1 MNTLKLH
8 RFPLSG
14 HSHRA
19 ELFLSLL
26 QLPHELIEVDL
37 RKGEHKRPEF
47 IALNSFGQVP
57 VLQDDGI
64 TISDSNAILVYLA
77 SRYGQGRSIEWLP
90 SDPIRAAAV
99 QRWLSVAAGL
109 VAFGPARAR
118 LKTVFNAG
126 VDADDAIARANALLT
141 VMDSELQNAPYLVG
155 SAPTIADISN
165 YSYIAH
171 APEGNV
177 SLQPYPNV
185 RAWLARIEA
194 LPGFVPMPKTAVG
207 LAAAAGS

>member
-26 QLPHELIEVDL
+26 QLPHELVDVDL
-37 RKGEHKRPEF
+37 AKGAHKRPEF

-57 VLQDDGI
+57 VLEDGEVVI
-64 TISDSNAILVYLA
+64 ADSNAILVYLA
-77 SRYGQGRSIEWLP
+77 SRYGKGRSIEWLP
-90 SDPIRAAAV
+90 ADPLGAARV

-109 VAFGPARAR
+109 IAFGPARAR
-118 LKTVFNAG
+118 LKTVFNARI
-126 VDADDAIARANALLT
+126 DAEEAIARAHALLA
-141 VMDSELQNAPYLVG
+141 VMDSELHNTPYLAG
-155 SAPTIADISN
+155 AAPTIADISA
-165 YSYIAH
+165 YAYVAH

-177 SLQPYPNV
+177 SLAPYPHV
-185 RAWLARIEA
+185 RAWLGRIEA

-207 LAAAAGS
+207 LAATEAA

>member
-1 MNTLKLH
+1 MSTLKLH

-37 RKGEHKRPEF
+37 RQGAHKRPEF

-57 VLQDDGI
+57 VLQDGET

-77 SRYGQGRSIEWLP
+77 SKYGKGQAIEWLP
-90 SDPIRAAAV
+90 SDPARAASV
-99 QRWLSVAAGL
+99 QRWLSVASGL

-118 LKTVFNAG
+118 LKTVFNAQI
-126 VDADDAIARANALLT
+126 DADDAIARANALLT
-141 VMDSELQNAPYLVG
+141 IMDAELARSNWLAG
-155 SAPTIADISN
+155 NAPTIADVSA

-194 LPGFVPMPKTAVG
+194 LPGFVPMPATAVG
-207 LAAAAGS
+207 LAAKGA